1 MIIRNKFNGYING
14 NNRLYPGGGGGGQT
28 TSTGTTYTTNI
39 PEYARPYVDQMLG
52 ATQKQIFTGTG
63 SGENFQP
70 TGFNAYMPYGSTYAK
85 DAQGNPLK
93 DPRGNIVYTNNAMQQ
108 AQAAV
113 APMSFGQQAAT
124 SGINQYVA
132 PQQTDAASQIAGS
145 VAGKSALGG
154 VYSPLRA
161 ERFQLGAPQQVRS
174 DSFTAPYVSQAYM
187 SPYMQNVVNT
197 QQREAMR
204 QGEIQRNQ
212 LQAQAVG
219 QGAYGGSRQAIME
232 AERRRNLSTQ
242 LGDIQAQGLQ
252 GAYQQGMGQFNAEQ
266 QAYLQAQQAN
276 QGANLQTGI
285 QNQQAQLQAQ
295 AAQEASRQFGANLGL
310 QGYGQTLQA
319 AQLLGNM
326 GQQQY
331 SQDMGTMQ
339 AMSEMGAKEQAQQQ
353 AIINQQI
360 QNYATQQQYPYMQ
373 LGIMSNMLRG
383 LPMQAGN
390 TSMYQAQPMGI
401 QQLVGTAG
409 ALYEMGKVK
418 KEGGVIKMAAGG
430 AVPQITGGIESGVN
444 PYQLPGMAK
453 RLSDPQLQLKLANQQ
468 TDPATMGI
476 MQAESQRRANTRSGV
491 VTAANG
497 GVVAFAKGGGNSI
510 GEQYKK
516 DIAPAIEEANKQDES
531 EKELRASLK
540 REMETANKSPEDL
553 VKEQRDFN
561 TAAGVPTN
569 LTTKLRETYTK
580 QLDNMASETEND
592 RAMRRAQAWAIFGST
607 PGPILKVGL
616 QALQGYIDTEIE
628 DNKQRKKM
636 TNELNKSIFE
646 LDQADYL
653 EKAGIAK
660 GGMERREKAWGR
672 VEGINK
678 DLATIAQRKKEAVLG
693 ATTRGAEADVTG
705 KYGVKKEEIQAASR
719 ASSDQKYA
727 DRQAEADKKRAD
739 MHTKAARA
747 ELQKFDNDKERRE
760 QIETANTIL
769 ASKAD
774 EETKKTYKDIL
785 AKIKAE
791 RDALRRS
798 LPNSY
803 PEARLGELEDDNK
816 TNKTDTVDVS
826 NWGSPKVIKPNK

>member
-14 NNRLYPGGGGGGQT
+14 NNRLYPGGGGGQT
-28 TSTGTTYTTNI
+28 TSTGTTYQTNI
-39 PEYARPYVDQMLG
+39 PEYAKPYVEQMLG

-70 TGFNAYMPYGSTYAK
+70 TGFNNYMPFGSTYAK
-85 DAQGNPLK
+85 DTQGNPLK
-93 DPRGNIVYTNNAMQQ
+93 DPQGNIVYTNNALQQ

-145 VAGKSALGG
+145 VAGKSALSG
-154 VYSPLRA
+154 VYSPMRA
-161 ERFQLGAPQQVRS
+161 ERFQLGAPQQVRT

-219 QGAYGGSRQAIME
+219 QGAFGGSRQAIME
-232 AERRRNLSTQ
+232 AERRRNLATQ
-242 LGDIQAQGLQ
+242 LGDIQGQGLQ
-252 GAYQQGMGQFNAEQ
+252 QAYGAGQQQFNAEQ
-266 QAYLQAQQAN
+266 AAYLQAQQAN
-276 QGANLQTGI
+276 QGANLNAAI

-331 SQDMGTMQ
+331 AQDMGTIQ
-339 AMSEMGAKEQAQQQ
+339 AMSDLGAKEQAQQQ

-401 QQLVGTAG
+401 QQLAGTAG

-444 PYQLPGMAK
+444 PYQLPGMAR
-453 RLSDPQLQLKLANQQ
+453 RLSDPQLQQKLANQQ

-476 MQAESQRRANTRSGV
+476 MQAESQRRTNTRNGV
-491 VTAANG
+491 VSAANG
-497 GVVAFAKGGGNSI
+497 GAVAFAKGGGSSI

-516 DIAPAIEEANKQDES
+516 DIAPAITEALKEDES
-531 EKELRASLK
+531 EVMLRNSLK
-540 REMETANKSPEDL
+540 REMEVANKSPEDL
-553 VKEQRDFN
+553 VFEQKEFN
-561 TAAGVPTN
+561 KAAGVPTD
-569 LTTKLRETYTK
+569 LTKKLREVYTK
-580 QLDNMASETEND
+580 QLDNMASETDND

-636 TNELNKSIFE
+636 TNELNKSLFE

-672 VEGINK
+672 IESINEK
-678 DLATIAQRKKEAVLG
+678 LATVNQRKKSDILAVT
-693 ATTRGAEADVTG
+693 ARGAEADVTG
-705 KYGVKKEEIQAASR
+705 KYGVEKEKIQAASR
-719 ASSDQKYA
+719 AASDKNMLN
-727 DRQAEADKKRAD
+727 RQDEADKRRAD
-739 MHTKAARA
+739 MHTKAARQ
-747 ELQKFDNDKERRE
+747 ELRNFDNDKQRRE

-769 ASKAD
+769 ASGAD
-774 EETKKTYKDIL
+774 EEVKKGYRDIL

-798 LPNSY
+798 LPASY

-826 NWGSPKVIKPNK
+826 NWGSPKVIKPK

>member
-1 MIIRNKFNGYING
+1 
-14 NNRLYPGGGGGGQT
+14 
-28 TSTGTTYTTNI
+28 
-39 PEYARPYVDQMLG
+39 
-52 ATQKQIFTGTG
+52 
-63 SGENFQP
+63 
-70 TGFNAYMPYGSTYAK
+70 
-85 DAQGNPLK
+85 
-93 DPRGNIVYTNNAMQQ
+93 
-108 AQAAV
+108 
-113 APMSFGQQAAT
+113 
-124 SGINQYVA
+124 
-132 PQQTDAASQIAGS
+132 
-145 VAGKSALGG
+145 
-154 VYSPLRA
+154 
-161 ERFQLGAPQQVRS
+161 
-174 DSFTAPYVSQAYM
+174 
-187 SPYMQNVVNT
+187 MQNVVNT

-219 QGAYGGSRQAIME
+219 QGAFGGSRQAIME

-242 LGDIQAQGLQ
+242 LGDIQGQGLQ
-252 GAYQQGMGQFNAEQ
+252 NAYGAGQQQFNAEQ
-266 QAYLQAQQAN
+266 AAYLQAQQAN
-276 QGANLQTGI
+276 QSANLQTGV

-310 QGYGQTLQA
+310 QGYGQTLNA
-319 AQLLGNM
+319 AQLLGSM

-331 SQDMGTMQ
+331 AQDMGTIQ
-339 AMSEMGAKEQAQQQ
+339 AMSDMGAKEQAQQQ

-401 QQLVGTAG
+401 QQLAGTAG

-444 PYQLPGMAK
+444 PYQLPGMAR
-453 RLSDPQLQLKLANQQ
+453 RLSDPQLQQKLANQQ

-476 MQAESQRRANTRSGV
+476 MQAESQRRTNTRNGV
-491 VTAANG
+491 VSAANG
-497 GVVAFAKGGGNSI
+497 GAVAFAKGGSNSTF
-510 GEQYKK
+510 EQYKK
-516 DIAPAIEEANKQDES
+516 DIAPAIEAANKEDES
-531 EKELRASLK
+531 EVMLKDSLK
-540 REMETANKSPEDL
+540 REMATANKSAQDL

-569 LTTKLRETYTK
+569 LTTKLRDTYTK

-592 RAMRRAQAWAIFGST
+592 RAMRRAQAWAVFGST

-616 QALQGYIDTEIE
+616 QALQSYIDTELE

-636 TNELNKSIFE
+636 TNELNKAIFE
-646 LDQADYL
+646 LDQSDYL

-660 GGMERREKAWGR
+660 GAMERREKSWGR
-672 VEGINK
+672 IENINEK
-678 DLATIAQRKKEAVLG
+678 LVTVNQRKKEAVLG
-693 ATTRGAEADVTG
+693 ATARGAEADLQG
-705 KYGVKKEEIQAASR
+705 KYGVERERIQAASR
-719 ASSDQKYA
+719 AASDKNMLN
-727 DRQAEADKKRAD
+727 RQDEADKRRAD
-739 MHTKAARA
+739 MHTKAARQ
-747 ELQKFDNDKERRE
+747 ELQKFDDDKQRRE

-769 ASKAD
+769 ASGAD
-774 EETKKTYKDIL
+774 EDQKKGYRDIL

-798 LPNSY
+798 LPASY
-803 PEARLGELEDDNK
+803 PEARLGELENENK
-816 TNKTDTVDVS
+816 APAATNNRVVDF
-826 NWGSPKVIKPNK
+826 GSIK

>member
-14 NNRLYPGGGGGGQT
+14 NNRLYPGGGGGQT
-28 TSTGTTYTTNI
+28 TSTGTTYQTNI
-39 PEYARPYVDQMLG
+39 PEYAKPYVEQMLG

-70 TGFNAYMPYGSTYAK
+70 TGFNNYMPFGSTYAK

-93 DPRGNIVYTNNAMQQ
+93 DPQGNIVYTNNALQQ

-145 VAGKSALGG
+145 VAGKSALSG
-154 VYSPLRA
+154 VYSPMRA

-219 QGAYGGSRQAIME
+219 QGAFGGSRQAIME
-232 AERRRNLSTQ
+232 AERRRNLATQ
-242 LGDIQAQGLQ
+242 LGDIQGQGLQ
-252 GAYQQGMGQFNAEQ
+252 QAYGAGQQQFNAEQ
-266 QAYLQAQQAN
+266 AAYLQAQQAN
-276 QGANLQTGI
+276 QGANLNAAI

-331 SQDMGTMQ
+331 AQDMGTIQ
-339 AMSEMGAKEQAQQQ
+339 AMSDLGAKEQAQQQ

-401 QQLVGTAG
+401 QQLAGTAG

-444 PYQLPGMAK
+444 PYQLPGMAR
-453 RLSDPQLQLKLANQQ
+453 RLSDPQLQQKLANQQ

-476 MQAESQRRANTRSGV
+476 MQAESQRRTNTRNGA

-497 GVVAFAKGGGNSI
+497 GAVAFAKGGGSSI

-516 DIAPAIEEANKQDES
+516 DIAPAITEALKEDES
-531 EKELRASLK
+531 EVMLRNSLK
-540 REMETANKSPEDL
+540 REMEVANKSPEDL
-553 VKEQRDFN
+553 VFEQKEFN
-561 TAAGVPTN
+561 KAAGVPTD
-569 LTTKLRETYTK
+569 LTKKLREVYTK
-580 QLDNMASETEND
+580 QLDNMASETDND

-636 TNELNKSIFE
+636 TNELNKSLFE

-672 VEGINK
+672 IESINEK
-678 DLATIAQRKKEAVLG
+678 LATVNQRKKSDILAVT
-693 ATTRGAEADVTG
+693 ARGAEADVTG
-705 KYGVKKEEIQAASR
+705 KYGVEREKIQAASR
-719 ASSDQKYA
+719 AASDKNMLN
-727 DRQAEADKKRAD
+727 RQDEADKRRAD
-739 MHTKAARA
+739 MHTKAARQ

-769 ASKAD
+769 ASGAD
-774 EETKKTYKDIL
+774 EETKKGYRKKL
-785 AKIKAE
+785 ADIKAE

-798 LPNSY
+798 LPTSY
-803 PEARLGELEDDNK
+803 PDARLGELENENK
-816 TNKTDTVDVS
+816 APAATNNRVVDF
-826 NWGSPKVIKPNK
+826 GSIK

>member
-70 TGFNAYMPYGSTYAK
+70 TGFNAYMPYGSTFQK

-93 DPRGNIVYTNNAMQQ
+93 DPKGNIVYTNNALQQ

-145 VAGKSALGG
+145 VAGKSAQSG

-219 QGAYGGSRQAIME
+219 QGAFGGSRQAIME
-232 AERRRNLSTQ
+232 AERRRNLATQ
-242 LGDIQAQGLQ
+242 LGDIQGQGLQ
-252 GAYQQGMGQFNAEQ
+252 NAYGAGQQQFNAEQ
-266 QAYLQAQQAN
+266 AAYLQAQQAN
-276 QGANLQTGI
+276 QSANLQTGV

-331 SQDMGTMQ
+331 AQDMGTIQ
-339 AMSEMGAKEQAQQQ
+339 AMSDMGAKEQAQQQ

-401 QQLVGTAG
+401 QQLAGTAG

-444 PYQLPGMAK
+444 PYQLPGMAR
-453 RLSDPQLQLKLANQQ
+453 RLSDPQLQQKLANQQ

-476 MQAESQRRANTRSGV
+476 MQAESQRRTNTRNGV
-491 VTAANG
+491 VSAANG
-497 GVVAFAKGGGNSI
+497 GAVAFAKGGGSSI

-516 DIAPAIEEANKQDES
+516 DIAPAIEAANKEDES
-531 EKELRASLK
+531 EVMLKDSLK
-540 REMETANKSPEDL
+540 REMATANKTPEDL

-569 LTTKLRETYTK
+569 LTKNLRDTYTK

-592 RAMRRAQAWAIFGST
+592 RAMRRAQAWAVFGST

-616 QALQGYIDTEIE
+616 QALQSYIDTELE

-636 TNELNKSIFE
+636 TNELNKAIFE
-646 LDQADYL
+646 LDQSDYL

-660 GGMERREKAWGR
+660 GAMERREKSWGR
-672 VEGINK
+672 IESINEK
-678 DLATIAQRKKEAVLG
+678 LVTVNQRKKEAVLG
-693 ATTRGAEADVTG
+693 ATARGAEADVVG

-719 ASSDQKYA
+719 EKSDQKIL
-727 DRQAEADKKRAD
+727 DRQKLNEQARIDRETKVVEKSMDDYDK
-739 MHTKAARA
+739 
-747 ELQKFDNDKERRE
+747 DKPRQLR
-760 QIETANTIL
+760 ISMANTIINSRDSDPEKVIE
-769 ASKAD
+769 AKAVL
-774 EETKKTYKDIL
+774 ETE
-785 AKIKAE
+785 KAE
-791 RDALRRS
+791 RRQRENELRARHPDARYAFEKEGAS
-798 LPNSY
+798 AP
-803 PEARLGELEDDNK
+803 A
-816 TNKTDTVDVS
+816 TNNRVVHFDS
-826 NWGSPKVIKPNK
+826 IK